1 MVLGLIAMLG
11 AADAVVTT
19 LSQIALWQRK
29 EYRIDRMS
37 AYLDSPEGSL
47 VRQKNTLLLGA
58 LLAAGWASSA
68 WVSFESANMLGLA
81 GLIGHLAGHGV
92 RIVRRGVIRPDATA
106 RVRLIGLLSLITSIV
121 WVSFGIS
128 WEALPALTWA
138 TFIFSIP
145 AIVALCIGLSAIP
158 VFFKKQS
165 LIARAHA
172 YRKTLK
178 GLTVVGITGSVGKTS
193 AKTYALHL
201 LGGTSEKIQA
211 TDKHRNAPY
220 PIAKDIFTSLT
231 PKTKVYIAEMA
242 AYRKGEIAKLANF
255 LEPAIGVITAIT
267 NQHASLFGSVEALA
281 DAKWELAESL
291 PDDGILIL
299 NKDDAQIVRKAK
311 KESRRIIWYSM
322 QDSTADV
329 YASDIAILPEKV
341 TCRLRLFGVEQ
352 LAEIPV
358 IGRGQI
364 SSALAAIAVACEL
377 GTKPALIEKRLEVMP
392 SLPRTMEFT
401 RHSSGA
407 AIIDD
412 SYSASE
418 ASVINAIEYMSALQ
432 TKDNRFV
439 LVPIIELGVE
449 ASNVHTKIGS
459 LLAPLSARVY
469 IYGDAYQKDILRGLG
484 KKPKADVVWI
494 SDPRTL
500 AEKVSEHMTEDTSI
514 VLEGRVPN
522 IVRERIL

>member
-29 EYRIDRMS
+29 EYRIDRIS

-47 VRQKNTLLLGA
+47 VRQKNTLLLGV
-58 LLAAGWASSA
+58 LLAAGWASSV
-68 WVSFESANMLGLA
+68 WISFESANIL
-81 GLIGHLAGHGV
+81 GLIGLIAHLGGHGV
-92 RIVRRGVIRPDATA
+92 RIARRGVIRPDATA
-106 RVRLIGLLSLITSIV
+106 RVWLIGLLSLIASIV

-128 WEALPALTWA
+128 SEALFALTWA
-138 TFIFSIP
+138 TFIFIIP
-145 AIVALCIGLSAIP
+145 AIVALCVALSGIP
-158 VFFKKQS
+158 TFLRKQS

-178 GLTVVGITGSVGKTS
+178 GLTVVGVTGSVGKTS

-220 PIAKDIFTSLT
+220 PIAKDIFTSLA
-231 PKTKVYIAEMA
+231 PKTKVYVAEMA

-255 LEPAIGVITAIT
+255 LEPTIGVITAIT
-267 NQHASLFGSVEALA
+267 NQHAGLFGSLQALSE
-281 DAKWELAESL
+281 AKWELADAL
-291 PDDGILIL
+291 PKDGTLIL
-299 NKDDAQIVRKAK
+299 NKDDAQIVRKAE
-311 KESRRIIWYSM
+311 KEARRIIWYSM

-341 TCRLRLFGVEQ
+341 TCRLSIFGVEQ
-352 LAEIPV
+352 AAEMPI
-358 IGRGQI
+358 IGKGQL
-364 SSALAAIAVACEL
+364 SSVLAAIAIAREL
-377 GTKPALIEKRLEVMP
+377 GEKLETISKRLASLP

-418 ASVINAIEYMSALQ
+418 ASVVNAIEYMSALQ
-432 TKDNRFV
+432 TKDSRFV

-449 ASNVHTKIGS
+449 ASNVHKKIGS
-459 LLAPLSARVY
+459 LLAPLSSRVY

-484 KKPKADVVWI
+484 KKPKANVVWI
-494 SDPRTL
+494 SDPKIL
-500 AEKVSEHMTEDTSI
+500 AEKVSEHMTEDTAI